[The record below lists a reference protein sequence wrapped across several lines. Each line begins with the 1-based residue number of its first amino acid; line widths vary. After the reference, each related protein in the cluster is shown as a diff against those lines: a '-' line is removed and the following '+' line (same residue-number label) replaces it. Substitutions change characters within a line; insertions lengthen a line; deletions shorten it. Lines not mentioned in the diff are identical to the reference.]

1 MHKSRGLHL
10 TGCIPGEQEGLLR
23 THVIVKCEFTA
34 TTVTNHQKNHTN
46 SNRLHA
52 TASSTLLRL
61 KLLKLSDGGIYGRF

>member
-34 TTVTNHQKNHTN
+34 TTVTNHQKSH
-46 SNRLHA
+46 
-52 TASSTLLRL
+52 
-61 KLLKLSDGGIYGRF
+61 